1 MLTRRLLSAVLT
13 AVVLAVATNAH
24 ATDPAKP
31 ASVDSHASD
40 LSENEV
46 RALQGPKALT
56 PAEAIKRFSIADGL
70 EVRLV
75 ASEPLVK
82 QPVSITF
89 DDRGRLW
96 VLQYLQYPV
105 PEGLKPVAVDEYLR
119 TKYDR
124 RPDPPP
130 KGPKG
135 RDRLTILEDTNG
147 DGVMDHA
154 KDFIGGLNLA
164 S

>member
-1 MLTRRLLSAVLT
+1 MLTRRLLPAVLT
-13 AVVLAVATNAH
+13 AGVLAVATYSRA
-24 ATDPAKP
+24 ADTAKP
-31 ASVDSHASD
+31 GPVHSSASE

-46 RALQGPKALT
+46 LALQGPKALT

-70 EVRLV
+70 EVRLA

-124 RPDPPP
+124 RPEPPP

-147 DGVMDHA
+147 DGVMDQPRTLSV
-154 KDFIGGLNLA
+154 D
-164 S
+164 